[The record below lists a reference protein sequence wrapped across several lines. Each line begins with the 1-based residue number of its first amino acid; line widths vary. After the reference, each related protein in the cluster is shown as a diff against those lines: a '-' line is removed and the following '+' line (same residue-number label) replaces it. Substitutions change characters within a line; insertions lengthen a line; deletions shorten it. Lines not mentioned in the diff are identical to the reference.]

1 MQKGK
6 EILEK
11 EKLTCCIIVG
21 DKIYKST
28 KRGVAP
34 LVEWYDE
41 NCSMKGASCADK
53 VVGKAAAYLY
63 VLLGVK
69 DVFASII
76 SEKAAQVFLHY
87 DIAFTYAECVPAIIN
102 RTGDGFCP
110 METAV
115 ADIDD
120 PKEALFAVKE
130 KMKELAKK

>member
-1 MQKGK
+1 MNNAKD
-6 EILEK
+6 ILEK
-11 EKLTCCIIVG
+11 EKLTCCIIAG

-34 LVEWYDE
+34 LVQWYEEGCD
-41 NCSMKGASCADK
+41 MRGAVCADK

-69 DVFASII
+69 AVYAGII
-76 SEKAAQVFLHY
+76 SEKAKKVFLDY
-87 DIAFTYAECVPAIIN
+87 GIDFTYSECVPAIIN
-102 RTGDGFCP
+102 RAGDGFCP

-130 KMKELAKK
+130 KIKELTK